1 MMFMDFKMK
10 IVLLAAVIVA
20 GLLGFGLRGFFISEP
35 TIASQENH
43 AAAAHAEAEVWTC
56 AMHPQ
61 IRLPKPG
68 LCPICNMDLILMQT
82 DESGASELSVSET
95 ARKLMAI
102 ETVPVERR
110 FVTATVRMSGKVDF
124 DETRFSSITAR
135 IAGRLDRLF
144 VDYTGVPVQKG
155 DHLVSL
161 YSPDLLTAQE
171 ELLQA
176 LASAKN
182 IQDSNLAM
190 MLDSAEATVIAVRE
204 KLRLWGLTAEQITEI
219 ERSGQVSD
227 HITIYAPSGGIVVH
241 KDAVEGMYVQ
251 EGTHVYTIADLSHV
265 WIKLDAYES
274 DLEWIR
280 YGQQVEF
287 TTVSYPGEVFTGTIA
302 FIDPILDERT
312 RTVKVRVNV
321 DNSHE
326 KLKPNMFVKAI
337 VASEVAGG
345 GKVMD
350 AALVGQWICP
360 MHPEVITPEPDQCNI
375 CQMDL
380 VTTESLGYV
389 SNGTDAETMPLVI
402 PASAALITGTRAVVY
417 VQLPDTETP
426 IFEGR
431 EVVLGPRAGD
441 SYLVRSGNLREG
453 ELVVVK
459 GNFKIDSALQI
470 QAKTSMMN
478 PSQTDRG
485 QLGPTYEHYFAMQ
498 TALAND
504 QYDQAKEAAAALAAV
519 ESASKELKS
528 LAEAFVL
535 ANDIQAQR
543 KAFDPLAQLMIQ
555 TTKSTGTVGGQEFY
569 VMRCPMAL
577 GNQPAD
583 WLQTDK
589 AIRNP
594 YMGQAMLRCGSLK
607 ESIPAKGD
615 GHD

>member
-1 MMFMDFKMK
+1 MK
-10 IVLLAAVIVA
+10 WVNIKKKIGLLVVLVVAVA
-20 GLLGFGLRGFFISEP
+20 LGFGLRGLFTLEP
-35 TIASQENH
+35 SVAPQETQ
-43 AAAAHAEAEVWTC
+43 AAADEVWTC

-68 LCPICNMDLILMQT
+68 PCPICNMDLIFVQT
-82 DESGASELSVSET
+82 DDLGARELSVSEA

-102 ETVPVERR
+102 EIFPVERR

-124 DETRFSSITAR
+124 DETRFTSITAR

-144 VDYTGVPVQKG
+144 VDYTGVFVQKG

-182 IQDSNLAM
+182 IQDSNLTM
-190 MLDSAEATVIAVRE
+190 MRDSAKATVIAVRE
-204 KLRLWGLTAEQITEI
+204 KLRLWGLTAEQIAEI

-227 HITIYAPSGGIVVH
+227 HITIYAPASGIVVH
-241 KDAVEGMYVQ
+241 KEAVEGMYVK
-251 EGTHVYTIADLSHV
+251 EGTHIYTIADLSHV
-265 WIKLDAYES
+265 WIQLDAYES

-287 TTVSYPGEVFTGTIA
+287 TTVSYPGEVFTGTIS
-302 FIDPILDERT
+302 FINPILDART

-321 DNSHE
+321 DNSDE

-337 VASEVAGG
+337 VFSEIAGG

-360 MHPEVITPEPDQCNI
+360 MHPEVIEPQMGLCRI

-389 SNGTDAETMPLVI
+389 SNGTQADKMPLVI
-402 PASAALITGTRAVVY
+402 PATAALITGTRAVVY
-417 VQLPDTETP
+417 VQLPDRETP
-426 IFEGR
+426 TFEGR
-431 EVVLGPRAGD
+431 EIVLGPRAGN

-478 PSQTDRG
+478 PQNMSGRKLD
-485 QLGPTYEHYFAMQ
+485 PVYEHYFVMQ

-504 QYDQAKEAAAALAAV
+504 QYDQAQDAAKAMINS
-519 ESASKELKS
+519 ESTSSELKA
-528 LAEAFVL
+528 LAEAFVQ
-535 ANDIQAQR
+535 ASDIQAQR
-543 KAFDPLAQLMIQ
+543 KAFDPLSQQMIQ
-555 TTKSTGTVGGQEFY
+555 TTKTGEAVGRQDLY

-577 GNQPAD
+577 DGQPAN
-583 WLQTDK
+583 WLQTEK
-589 AIRNP
+589 KVRNP
-594 YMGQAMLRCGSLK
+594 YMGQAMLRCGSLS
-607 ESIPAKGD
+607 ETIAGKGSEND
-615 GHD
+615 